1 MVMVMAMST
10 VTIWLRLAWKA
21 VVTETVLEDEHVVL
35 LTYALAGH
43 KRVQDGGQWE
53 CCSALDLAVPLRV
66 AGAGGLV
73 EDPVLGLALALLA
86 DVRDFE
92 ERERVNRN
100 WSIFLD
106 AILRP
111 GSSTAV
117 VAEVMLEDG
126 TVVLL
131 ADAPLVP
138 PLVEEW
144 VRVRLCLSKVFDAVL
159 VGHVDV
165 IDEEARA

>member
-1 MVMVMAMST
+1 M
-10 VTIWLRLAWKA
+10 
-21 VVTETVLEDEHVVL
+21 
-35 LTYALAGH
+35 
-43 KRVQDGGQWE
+43 
-53 CCSALDLAVPLRV
+53 
-66 AGAGGLV
+66 V
-73 EDPVLGLALALLA
+73 EDFVLVLALALLA